1 MQFCIPLPKLRYKEA
16 LKQLDI
22 EDLQT
27 RRTKLVTRFA
37 KLNKNDG
44 KKSHLFEK
52 NYKIQTMKTRKAMN
66 FIVKGNTN
74 RYLNYP
80 TLHMTRLLNNIIR
93 N

>member
-37 KLNKNDG
+37 KLNKNYG
-44 KKSHLFEK
+44 KIAHLFEK
-52 NYKIQTMKTRKAMN
+52 NYKIHNMKTRNARK

-74 RYLNYP
+74 RYLNSP
-80 TLHMTRLLNNIIR
+80 ILHMKRLLNNIIK